1 MCRLIRWKEEIEM
14 TQVSVF
20 VLGLAVTFV
29 ATLVVVVYLQGY
41 LRAVLVDLCGTVERA
56 NFWTAYSNVTLLLTP
71 LIFAMH
77 FRPEAAAMQP
87 VAFALSAQVEA
98 ALAGLVFSII
108 VLGFVLK
115 AFIPRGPSTGDLTAA
130 GDQQHR

>member
-1 MCRLIRWKEEIEM
+1 M

-20 VLGLAVTFV
+20 VLGLGVTLV
-29 ATLVVVVYLQGY
+29 ATCVVVAYLQGY
-41 LRAVLVDLCGTVERA
+41 LRAVLTDLCGTVERA

-77 FRPEAAAMQP
+77 YRPAATAMQP
-87 VAFALSAQVEA
+87 VAFELSAQIEA

-115 AFIPRGPSTGDLTAA
+115 AFIPRTPSSGDLTAA
-130 GDQQHR
+130 GDRQHR